1 MRGIF
6 KALLGSA
13 HSAENK
19 TLCMDLQ
26 VLCTKTD
33 LSFLKKTL
41 IFESLLFTNTV
52 ESTHKAYPPANRG
65 LLKFSLALLSSG
77 EPSARV
83 RPSWQ

>member
-33 LSFLKKTL
+33 LSF
-41 IFESLLFTNTV
+41 
-52 ESTHKAYPPANRG
+52 
-65 LLKFSLALLSSG
+65 
-77 EPSARV
+77 
-83 RPSWQ
+83 